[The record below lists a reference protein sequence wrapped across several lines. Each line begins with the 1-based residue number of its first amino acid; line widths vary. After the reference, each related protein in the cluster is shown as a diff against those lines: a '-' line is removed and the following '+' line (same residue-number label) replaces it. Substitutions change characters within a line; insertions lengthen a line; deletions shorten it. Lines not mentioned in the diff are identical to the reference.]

1 MANVIHFGSR
11 KALEETVDK
20 NHVVVVDY
28 WATWCGPCKMIAPA
42 IEKLA
47 ADYDGK
53 AVVGKVDID
62 QLSDLAQEAGIMS
75 IPCVIV
81 FKDGVEY
88 DRIVGASPYPTYTK
102 LIDEVLG

>member
-1 MANVIHFGSR
+1 MANAIHFSNR
-11 KALEETVDK
+11 EDVEKAV
-20 NHVVVVDY
+20 NNAHVAVVDY
-28 WATWCGPCKMIAPA
+28 WATWCGPCKMLAPA

-62 QLSDLAQEAGIMS
+62 QMPDLAQEAGIMS

-88 DRIVGASPYPTYTK
+88 DRIVGASPYPSYTK
-102 LIDEVLG
+102 LVDEALA